1 MNNNKGTQPYE
12 LLKNL
17 PDPKV
22 VQERLAENLREARL
36 LRQMLRL
43 TRKAAEQRQS
53 MRKDA

>member
-1 MNNNKGTQPYE
+1 MESTQATVDPIRA
-12 LLKNL
+12 L

-43 TRKAAEQRQS
+43 TRKAAEQRQ
-53 MRKDA
+53 RAEVAAR